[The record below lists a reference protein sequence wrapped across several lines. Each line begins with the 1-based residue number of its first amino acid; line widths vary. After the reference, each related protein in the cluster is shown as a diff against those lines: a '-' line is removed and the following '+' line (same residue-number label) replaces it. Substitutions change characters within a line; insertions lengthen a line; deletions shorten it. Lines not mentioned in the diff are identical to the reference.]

1 MAHPTW
7 VEMQK
12 VMDGVSGMKTASI
25 RRESA
30 SSKANLRV
38 PSTERSSATI
48 FGVDRAQSVLI
59 VSRSARERSV
69 IRSMSVTPRL
79 YIQLKS

>member
-7 VEMQK
+7 VEMQN
-12 VMDGVSGMKTASI
+12 VIDGVSGMNTASM

-30 SSKANLRV
+30 SARANLRV
-38 PSTERSSATI
+38 PSTERSSATTV
-48 FGVDRAQSVLI
+48 GVDRAQSVLI
-59 VSRSARERSV
+59 AARSVRERSV

-79 YIQLKS
+79 